1 MWSQPHR
8 ITSQSKFS
16 SGLYHLWN
24 SFNVDWEFA
33 TQMLDSRIPALSY
46 LEYQPAVVRIAR
58 SFGFFQ
64 VADSLFGEFDENKPY
79 EVCKEGNCG
88 GAYLKVAGPGKNMI
102 SKELKAKGLIDT
114 LGSSYGWD
122 MSVDVGR
129 RGSQSADRMEAAA
142 IAYGNVL
149 KKYGVPNRVKT
160 YLT

>member
-1 MWSQPHR
+1 
-8 ITSQSKFS
+8 
-16 SGLYHLWN
+16 
-24 SFNVDWEFA
+24 
-33 TQMLDSRIPALSY
+33 MLDAYIEKMLKAAKKAAQKAHDECVPNPVA
-46 LEYQPAVVRIAR
+46 
-58 SFGFFQ
+58 FQ
-64 VADSLFGEFDENKPY
+64 VADSLFGELDENKPY

>member
-1 MWSQPHR
+1 
-8 ITSQSKFS
+8 
-16 SGLYHLWN
+16 
-24 SFNVDWEFA
+24 
-33 TQMLDSRIPALSY
+33 MLDAYIEKMLKAAKKAAQKAHDECVPNPVA
-46 LEYQPAVVRIAR
+46 
-58 SFGFFQ
+58 FQ